1 MPLYLSVPKIIDDSG
16 VTLLNQIAG
25 SSALPSSG
33 TCGVSKEAE
42 IDLIS
47 LEKIGLDKIK
57 KNIEIVRDL
66 KNIYIVYLNK
76 YLLYV

>member
-16 VTLLNQIAG
+16 AFLLSQMAG

-42 IDLIS
+42 IELIL
-47 LEKIGLDKIK
+47 LEETGLAKSK
-57 KNIEIVRDL
+57 KNIEAMKDL
-66 KNIYIVYLNK
+66 RNIYVVYLN
-76 YLLYV
+76 

>member
-16 VTLLNQIAG
+16 AFLLSQMAG

-42 IDLIS
+42 IELIL
-47 LEKIGLDKIK
+47 LEETGLAKSK
-57 KNIEIVRDL
+57 KNIEAMKGLR
-66 KNIYIVYLNK
+66 NIYVVYLN
-76 YLLYV
+76 

>member
-16 VTLLNQIAG
+16 AFLLSQMAG

-42 IDLIS
+42 IELIL
-47 LEKIGLDKIK
+47 LEETGLAKSK
-57 KNIEIVRDL
+57 KNIEAMKV
-66 KNIYIVYLNK
+66 
-76 YLLYV
+76 